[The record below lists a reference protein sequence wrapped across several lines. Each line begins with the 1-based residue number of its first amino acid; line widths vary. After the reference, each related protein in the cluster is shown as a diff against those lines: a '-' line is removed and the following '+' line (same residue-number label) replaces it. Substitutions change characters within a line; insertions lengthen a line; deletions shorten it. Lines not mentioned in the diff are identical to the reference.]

1 MVAMAI
7 PDICKLNQNE
17 ADSELILSPSEL
29 MSDRGV
35 SVTSK
40 LWIRLLVTSG
50 VSVTSNLW
58 IGLLRRKPNSCCSH
72 LQEWP
77 EK

>member
-7 PDICKLNQNE
+7 PDLCKLNQNE

-29 MSDRGV
+29 MSGR
-35 SVTSK
+35 
-40 LWIRLLVTSG
+40 G

-58 IGLLRRKPNSCCSH
+58 IGLLRRKSNSCCSA
-72 LQEWP
+72 LAGMA
-77 EK
+77 

>member
-1 MVAMAI
+1 MKQT
-7 PDICKLNQNE
+7 CE
-17 ADSELILSPSEL
+17 FILSPSEL
-29 MSDRGV
+29 MSGRGV

-50 VSVTSNLW
+50 VSVTSKFW
-58 IGLLRRKPNSCCSH
+58 IGLLRSQLAVVLH

-77 EK
+77 EKVNNDRT